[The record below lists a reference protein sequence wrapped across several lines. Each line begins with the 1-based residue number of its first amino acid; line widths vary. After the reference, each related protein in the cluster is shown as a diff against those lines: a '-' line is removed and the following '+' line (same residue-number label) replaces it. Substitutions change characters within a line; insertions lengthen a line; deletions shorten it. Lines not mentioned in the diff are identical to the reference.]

1 MRKISKIRLTVY
13 LILACFAVGCIVFAG
28 MGVKANAS
36 GTFEMKSGASVKVG
50 TDNGLRFT
58 AVLPASEY
66 ENGATYGMLIAPEDY
81 VRTND
86 LTVENVFGENAV
98 YDYAVRNEQG
108 EWVYF
113 GTKTRIINVTYDTL
127 PTDENGDYLIK
138 GSILSLKDNNI
149 ARNFVGRAYKRTGTE
164 GSYVYEMAN
173 YTGGNVGNNARSM
186 FAVAKAAIN
195 SDRESAATKAF
206 LESEYIDKSYTLA
219 TLTEGDDYVKFF
231 SKSSSE
237 NGSVIRD
244 LAETT
249 DVPEGYD
256 KAYGMYAQYGDAYT
270 LFAGVNLEE
279 YIRLKFM
286 IKGTYTVPGIGYFEN
301 TEWKEIKCKKN
312 SDGVWSLTYNGTEVA
327 LQQKMTLSGSI
338 YITDLYGV
346 KEDASAKYYRVTY
359 KNENNEILGYKSI
372 KSGNSAALTPDDK
385 DLGDGYTLTYD
396 NVKWLDSIGGSEVDL
411 SSVTEDKTVYLS
423 ATTITYKSYDE
434 NSKLGGNADNLINIA
449 YASANKYLS
458 VTNNKLEMVVRPGE
472 NDMLLALM
480 TLTDWESPLGMY
492 TVKGAWYRFVLEF
505 DGNGIGTS
513 GNIYDTSGNS
523 VKSITSAEAAK
534 YNTTT
539 GIWLTVS
546 MPVISWEPLTR
557 GTIAS
562 ADVGYISQTG
572 NVKNYT
578 VTYMDENGNVIGT
591 KKVNEGGGATFVPT
605 ATTTDDGYTI
615 EYKNVVWLDSVG
627 GDEVDLSSVTKNM
640 TVYLSS
646 DKYIVKS
653 YEYNR
658 QDNNGGGLIN
668 SPSDIH
674 KFIEV
679 NNGKIEFYVKPHESY
694 AKVGLMEIIGWSV
707 PFQVYLPNANEWY
720 KIVIAFDENGN
731 ALTASAYKEDG
742 SVLDGK
748 ESVAMTGCTV
758 SNLYLIVYTQIVD
771 WGTPTFADKG
781 SCEIAVLQTSKK
793 KLEITNVAVLN
804 KYAPSTASQNEDDRV
819 YKYAVE
825 ELIGL
830 YSELTGTTLEVNYV
844 NSASELDANKK
855 YFVLGSALAEENGL
869 SQDGLTTDTGYI
881 VKKKSGS
888 VYLYGKTGYGTLN
901 ALYGAFSQAFGLEFY
916 TDTVYTYDSGEF
928 GYDKIE
934 DTVFNPSID
943 YNWASG
949 EMEYIASGEASPNF
963 NYQHRLGYVNSWQ
976 IIGGGYHNFFEVL
989 PKETYKAA
997 HPDWYTTATN
1007 PGGESFD
1014 TLSLA
1019 YGLESADND
1028 VMATAV
1034 ADYVYDYITEQKNN
1048 HVEKSM
1054 FVFGQPDN
1062 WGWSNSSYSQAIKN
1076 KYGAY
1081 SAEYILFMNKVAKIL
1096 DEKYTFGRRL
1106 QLALLAYNATLETPT
1121 YSDDLKFYNGDEVY
1135 MGVIFAPIESNLY
1148 LRLDSPANG
1157 YSEHNESNDG
1167 YAEIYGK
1174 TNQYYYNQLLSWK
1187 RFLNGGEL
1195 SVFYYSAHYDNYF
1208 VPLDSVTN
1216 MGQKYKFFA
1225 DNGVKHIY
1233 NLGQAG
1239 DDVHTDWYAL
1249 KTYMGKKYAENAS
1262 RTDADGLILNFCK
1275 AYYGAAGEIMYELY
1289 KAEVAQYKVA
1299 SDYWINQ
1306 KGADPTGGHLIRGY
1320 LFNRN
1325 CWGGNSNL
1333 LLGWYGK
1340 IENALATV
1348 ESGSEYYN
1356 RIKIEGLNIR
1366 YLLAGVFGNT
1376 TKGSMSDISAD
1387 AKSLGID
1394 IFAEGS
1400 AYTSDGKYGQ
1410 SGKIED
1416 LK

>member
-1 MRKISKIRLTVY
+1 MRKISKIRLTVC
-13 LILACFAVGCIVFAG
+13 LILACFAVGCIAFAG

-86 LTVENVFGENAV
+86 LTVENVFGENSV

-149 ARNFVGRAYKRTGTE
+149 ARNFVGRAYKRTGTA

-173 YTGGNVGNNARSM
+173 YAGGNVGNNARSM

-195 SDRESAATKAF
+195 SDRESAATKAV

-244 LAETT
+244 LTETT

-312 SDGVWSLTYNGTEVA
+312 SDGVWSLTYNGTEVP

-338 YITDLYGV
+338 CITDLYGV
-346 KEDASAKYYRVTY
+346 KEDVSAKYYRVTY

-372 KSGNSAALTPDDK
+372 KSGNSAVLTPDDK
-385 DLGDGYTLTYD
+385 DLGDGYTLTYN

-423 ATTITYKSYDE
+423 ATMITYKSYDE
-434 NSKLGGNADNLINIA
+434 NSKLGGNADNLINNA
-449 YASANKYLS
+449 YASANKYLAI
-458 VTNNKLEMVVRPGE
+458 TDNKLEMVVRPGE

-513 GNIYDTSGNS
+513 GNIYDASGNS

-572 NVKNYT
+572 NVKKYT

-591 KKVNEGGGATFVPT
+591 KKVANGGNASFVP
-605 ATTTDDGYTI
+605 ATTTTEDGYTV
-615 EYKNVVWLDSVG
+615 EYSEVVWLDSVG
-627 GDEVDLSSVTKNM
+627 GDEVDLSSVTKDM
-640 TVYLSS
+640 TVYFGGEKITYVKVEKYS
-646 DKYIVKS
+646 DASGYKRIVDLNKYI
-653 YEYNR
+653 
-658 QDNNGGGLIN
+658 
-668 SPSDIH
+668 
-674 KFIEV
+674 
-679 NNGKIEFYVKPHESY
+679 
-694 AKVGLMEIIGWSV
+694 
-707 PFQVYLPNANEWY
+707 
-720 KIVIAFDENGN
+720 IADENGN
-731 ALTASAYKEDG
+731 IEFKIRLNGTNGSSFIIYEKTTWTDSEFGQWIDGNEWWTVKGNAVAKSVTTYKPNGEVAASKVFNDYNAETMSIFLNCD
-742 SVLDGK
+742 VDL
-748 ESVAMTGCTV
+748 AAV
-758 SNLYLIVYTQIVD
+758 S
-771 WGTPTFADKG
+771 G
-781 SCEIAVLQTSKK
+781 KK

-804 KYAPSTASQNEDDRV
+804 QYAPSTTSQNEDDRV

-869 SQDGLTTDTGYI
+869 SRDGLTTDTGYI
-881 VKKKSGS
+881 IKKKSGN

-916 TDTVYTYDSGEF
+916 TDTVYTYDSREF

-949 EMEYIASGEASPNF
+949 EMEYIPSGGVNPNF

-1019 YGLESADND
+1019 YGLEAADND

-1034 ADYVYDYITEQKNN
+1034 AEYVYDYITEQKNN
-1048 HVEKSM
+1048 RVEKSM

-1076 KYGAY
+1076 QYGAY

-1106 QLALLAYNATLETPT
+1106 QLTLLAYNATLETPT

-1356 RIKIEGLNIR
+1356 RIKIEGLNVR

>member
-1 MRKISKIRLTVY
+1 MRKISKIRLTVC
-13 LILACFAVGCIVFAG
+13 LVLACFAVGCIVFTG

-58 AVLPASEY
+58 AVLPVSEY
-66 ENGATYGMLIAPEDY
+66 ESGATYGMLIAPEDY

-108 EWVYF
+108 EFVYF

-149 ARNFVGRAYKRTGTE
+149 ARNFVGRAYKRTGTA

-173 YTGGNVGNNARSM
+173 YAGGNVGNNARSM

-231 SKSSSE
+231 SKISSD
-237 NGSVIRD
+237 NGSVISN
-244 LAETT
+244 LTETT

-256 KAYGMYAQYGDAYT
+256 KAYGMYAQYGDKYT

-286 IKGTYTVPGIGYFEN
+286 IKGTYTVFGIGYFEN

-312 SDGVWSLTYNGTEVA
+312 SGGGWSLSYNGTEVP

-338 YITDLYGV
+338 CITDLYGV

-480 TLTDWESPLGMY
+480 TLTEWESPLGMY

-513 GNIYDTSGNS
+513 GNIYDASGNS

-605 ATTTDDGYTI
+605 VTTTDDGYTI

-627 GDEVDLSSVTKNM
+627 GDEVDLSSVTKDM
-640 TVYLSS
+640 TVYFGGEKITYVKVEKYS
-646 DKYIVKS
+646 DASGYKRIVDLNKYI
-653 YEYNR
+653 
-658 QDNNGGGLIN
+658 
-668 SPSDIH
+668 
-674 KFIEV
+674 
-679 NNGKIEFYVKPHESY
+679 
-694 AKVGLMEIIGWSV
+694 
-707 PFQVYLPNANEWY
+707 
-720 KIVIAFDENGN
+720 IADENGN
-731 ALTASAYKEDG
+731 IEFKIRLNGTNGSSFIIYEKTTWTDSEFGQWIDGNEWWTVKGNAVAKSVTTYKPNGEVAASKVFNDYNAETMSIFLNCD
-742 SVLDGK
+742 VDL
-748 ESVAMTGCTV
+748 AAV
-758 SNLYLIVYTQIVD
+758 S
-771 WGTPTFADKG
+771 G
-781 SCEIAVLQTSKK
+781 KK

-804 KYAPSTASQNEDDRV
+804 KYAPSTTSQNEDDRV

-844 NSASELDANKK
+844 NSASELDASKK

-881 VKKKSGS
+881 VKKKSGN

-949 EMEYIASGEASPNF
+949 EMEYIASGEANPNF

-1019 YGLESADND
+1019 YGLEVADND

-1076 KYGAY
+1076 RYGAH

-1096 DEKYTFGRRL
+1096 DEKYTIGRRL
-1106 QLALLAYNATLETPT
+1106 QLTLLAYNATLETPT

-1135 MGVIFAPIESNLY
+1135 MSVIFAPIESNLY

-1195 SVFYYSAHYDNYF
+1195 SVLYYSAHYDNYF

-1275 AYYGAAGEIMYELY
+1275 AYYGAAGDIMYELY

-1348 ESGSEYYN
+1348 GSGSEYYN

-1376 TKGSMSDISAD
+1376 AKGSMSDISAD

>member
-1 MRKISKIRLTVY
+1 MRKISKIRLTVC
-13 LILACFAVGCIVFAG
+13 LILACFAVGCIAFAG

-108 EWVYF
+108 EFVYF

-149 ARNFVGRAYKRTGTE
+149 ARNFVGRAYKRTGTA

-173 YTGGNVGNNARSM
+173 YAGGNVGNNARSM

-195 SDRESAATKAF
+195 SDRETAATKAF

-244 LAETT
+244 LTETT

-286 IKGTYTVPGIGYFEN
+286 IKGTYTAPGIGYFDN
-301 TEWKEIKCKKN
+301 TGWKEIKCKKN
-312 SDGVWSLTYNGTEVA
+312 SDGGWLLTYDGTEVA

-338 YITDLYGV
+338 CITDLYGV
-346 KEDASAKYYRVTY
+346 KEDASAKYYRITY
-359 KNENNEILGYKSI
+359 KNENNEILCYKSI
-372 KSGNSAALTPDDK
+372 KSGNSAVLTPDDK

-423 ATTITYKSYDE
+423 ATMITYKSYDE
-434 NSKLGGNADNLINIA
+434 NSKLGGNANNLINNA
-449 YASANKYLS
+449 YASANKYLAI
-458 VTNNKLEMVVRPGE
+458 TDNKLEMVVRPGE

-480 TLTDWESPLGMY
+480 TLTDWTSPLAMY

-513 GNIYDTSGNS
+513 GNIYDASGNS

-572 NVKNYT
+572 NAKKYT

-591 KKVNEGGGATFVPT
+591 KKVANGGNASFVP
-605 ATTTDDGYTI
+605 ATTTTEDGYTV
-615 EYKNVVWLDSVG
+615 EYSEVVWLDSVG
-627 GDEVDLSSVTKNM
+627 GDEVDLSSVTKDM
-640 TVYLSS
+640 TVYFGGEKITYIKVGKYSVTSGYKRIVDLN
-646 DKYIVKS
+646 KYI
-653 YEYNR
+653 
-658 QDNNGGGLIN
+658 
-668 SPSDIH
+668 
-674 KFIEV
+674 
-679 NNGKIEFYVKPHESY
+679 
-694 AKVGLMEIIGWSV
+694 
-707 PFQVYLPNANEWY
+707 
-720 KIVIAFDENGN
+720 IADENGN
-731 ALTASAYKEDG
+731 IEFKIRLNGTNGSSFIIYEKTTWTDSEFGQWIDGNEWWTVKGNAVAKSVTTYKPNGEVAASKVFNDYNAETMSIFLNCD
-742 SVLDGK
+742 VDL
-748 ESVAMTGCTV
+748 AAV
-758 SNLYLIVYTQIVD
+758 S
-771 WGTPTFADKG
+771 G
-781 SCEIAVLQTSKK
+781 KK

-804 KYAPSTASQNEDDRV
+804 KYAPSTTSQNEDDRV

-869 SQDGLTTDTGYI
+869 SRDGLTTDTGYI
-881 VKKKSGS
+881 VKKKSGN

-949 EMEYIASGEASPNF
+949 EMEYIPSGEASPNF

-1019 YGLESADND
+1019 YGLEAADND

-1062 WGWSNSSYSQAIKN
+1062 WGWSNSSFSQAIKN
-1076 KYGAY
+1076 QYGAY

-1106 QLALLAYNATLETPT
+1106 QLTLLAYNATLETPT

-1157 YSEHNESNDG
+1157 YSEHNEYNDG

-1249 KTYMGKKYAENAS
+1249 KIYMGKKYAENAS
-1262 RTDADGLILNFCK
+1262 RTDTDGLILNFCK

-1299 SDYWINQ
+1299 SNYWVYQ

-1320 LFNRN
+1320 LFNEN

-1356 RIKIEGLNIR
+1356 RIKIEGLNVR

>member
-1 MRKISKIRLTVY
+1 MRKISKIRLTVC
-13 LILACFAVGCIVFAG
+13 LILACFAVGCIAFAG

-86 LTVENVFGENAV
+86 LTVENVFGENSV

-173 YTGGNVGNNARSM
+173 YAGGNVGNNARSM

-195 SDRESAATKAF
+195 SDRESAVTKAF

-237 NGSVIRD
+237 NVSVIRD
-244 LAETT
+244 LTETT

-256 KAYGMYAQYGDAYT
+256 KAYSMYAQYGDAYT

-312 SDGVWSLTYNGTEVA
+312 SDGGWLLSYDGTEVA

-346 KEDASAKYYRVTY
+346 KDDTSAKYYRVTY

-372 KSGNSAALTPDDK
+372 KSGNSAVLTPDDK

-480 TLTDWESPLGMY
+480 TLTDWTSPLAMY

-513 GNIYDTSGNS
+513 GNIYDASGNS

-591 KKVNEGGGATFVPT
+591 KKVANGGNASFVP
-605 ATTTDDGYTI
+605 ATTTTEDGYTV
-615 EYKNVVWLDSVG
+615 EYSEVVWLDSVG
-627 GDEVDLSSVTKNM
+627 GDEVDLSSVTKDM
-640 TVYLSS
+640 TVYFGGEKITYVKVEKYS
-646 DKYIVKS
+646 DASGYKRIVDLNKYI
-653 YEYNR
+653 
-658 QDNNGGGLIN
+658 
-668 SPSDIH
+668 
-674 KFIEV
+674 
-679 NNGKIEFYVKPHESY
+679 
-694 AKVGLMEIIGWSV
+694 
-707 PFQVYLPNANEWY
+707 
-720 KIVIAFDENGN
+720 IADENGN
-731 ALTASAYKEDG
+731 IEFKIRLNGTNGSSFIIYEKTTWTTGEFAQWVDGNEWWTVKGNAAAKSVTTYKPNGEVAASKVFNDYSTETM
-742 SVLDGK
+742 SIFL
-748 ESVAMTGCTV
+748 GCDVDLAAV
-758 SNLYLIVYTQIVD
+758 S
-771 WGTPTFADKG
+771 G
-781 SCEIAVLQTSKK
+781 KK

-804 KYAPSTASQNEDDRV
+804 KYSPSTTSQNEDDRV

-949 EMEYIASGEASPNF
+949 EMEYIPSGEGNPNF

-1019 YGLESADND
+1019 YGLEAADND

-1076 KYGAY
+1076 QYGAY

-1096 DEKYTFGRRL
+1096 DEKYTLGRRL
-1106 QLALLAYNATLETPT
+1106 QLTLLAYNATLETPT

-1262 RTDADGLILNFCK
+1262 RTDADGLILNFCN

-1348 ESGSEYYN
+1348 GSGSVYYN
-1356 RIKIEGLNIR
+1356 RVKVEGLNIR

-1376 TKGSMSDISAD
+1376 AKGSMSDISAD

>member
-1 MRKISKIRLTVY
+1 MRKISKIRLTVC

-108 EWVYF
+108 EFVYF

-195 SDRESAATKAF
+195 SDRESAATKAV
-206 LESEYIDKSYTLA
+206 LETEYIDKSYTLA

-244 LAETT
+244 LTETT

-256 KAYGMYAQYGDAYT
+256 KAYSMNAQYGDAYT

-286 IKGTYTVPGIGYFEN
+286 IKGTYTAPGIGYFDN
-301 TEWKEIKCKKN
+301 TGWKEIKCKKN
-312 SDGVWSLTYNGTEVA
+312 SDGVWSLSYNGTEVP

-338 YITDLYGV
+338 CITDLYGV

-359 KNENNEILGYKSI
+359 KNENNEILCYKSI

-411 SSVTEDKTVYLS
+411 SSVTKDMTVYFGGEK
-423 ATTITYKSYDE
+423 ITYIKVEKYSD
-434 NSKLGGNADNLINIA
+434 
-449 YASANKYLS
+449 ASGYKRIVDLNKY
-458 VTNNKLEMVVRPGE
+458 
-472 NDMLLALM
+472 
-480 TLTDWESPLGMY
+480 
-492 TVKGAWYRFVLEF
+492 
-505 DGNGIGTS
+505 I
-513 GNIYDTSGNS
+513 
-523 VKSITSAEAAK
+523 
-534 YNTTT
+534 
-539 GIWLTVS
+539 
-546 MPVISWEPLTR
+546 
-557 GTIAS
+557 IA
-562 ADVGYISQTG
+562 
-572 NVKNYT
+572 
-578 VTYMDENGNVIGT
+578 DENGNIEFKIRLNGT
-591 KKVNEGGGATFVPT
+591 NGSSFIIYEKTTWTDSEFGQWIDGNEWWTVKGNAVAKSVTTYKPNGEVAASKVFNDYNAETMSIFLNC
-605 ATTTDDGYTI
+605 D
-615 EYKNVVWLDSVG
+615 
-627 GDEVDLSSVTKNM
+627 VDL
-640 TVYLSS
+640 
-646 DKYIVKS
+646 
-653 YEYNR
+653 
-658 QDNNGGGLIN
+658 
-668 SPSDIH
+668 
-674 KFIEV
+674 
-679 NNGKIEFYVKPHESY
+679 
-694 AKVGLMEIIGWSV
+694 A
-707 PFQVYLPNANEWY
+707 A
-720 KIVIAFDENGN
+720 
-731 ALTASAYKEDG
+731 
-742 SVLDGK
+742 
-748 ESVAMTGCTV
+748 V
-758 SNLYLIVYTQIVD
+758 S
-771 WGTPTFADKG
+771 G
-781 SCEIAVLQTSKK
+781 KK

-804 KYAPSTASQNEDDRV
+804 KYAPSTTSQNEDDRV

-869 SQDGLTTDTGYI
+869 SQDRLTTDTGYI

-949 EMEYIASGEASPNF
+949 EMEYIPSGEGNPNF

-1019 YGLESADND
+1019 YGLEAADND

-1096 DEKYTFGRRL
+1096 DEKYTLGRRL
-1106 QLALLAYNATLETPT
+1106 QLTLLAYNATLETPT

-1306 KGADPTGGHLIRGY
+1306 TGADPTGGHLIRGY

-1348 ESGSEYYN
+1348 ESGSVYYN
-1356 RIKIEGLNIR
+1356 RVKIEGLNIR

-1376 TKGSMSDISAD
+1376 AKGSMSDISAD

>member
-1 MRKISKIRLTVY
+1 MRTKFKLFKTIICSV
-13 LILACFAVGCIVFAG
+13 LACVALSCFATVIGI
-28 MGVKANAS
+28 NAYAAE
-36 GTFEMKSGASVKVG
+36 GFVMKNGASVKTG
-50 TDNGLRFT
+50 NGNGLRFT
-58 AVLPASEY
+58 SILPAEEY
-66 ENGATYGMLIAPEDY
+66 EDGATYGMLIAPEDY
-81 VRTND
+81 VRNAD
-86 LTVENVFGENAV
+86 LTAENVFGENAV
-98 YDYAVRNEQG
+98 YDWAVKDTDGNYG
-108 EWVYF
+108 YT
-113 GTKTRIINVTYDTL
+113 GTKTRIINIVYDSL
-127 PTDENGDYLIK
+127 AQNEDGDYVIN
-138 GSILSLKDNNI
+138 GSILSLKSGNI
-149 ARNFVGRAYKRTGTE
+149 ARNFIGRAYKRTGTE

-173 YTGGNVGNNARSM
+173 YTSGEVGNNTRSM
-186 FAVAKAAIN
+186 FTVAKAAIN
-195 SDRESAATKAF
+195 SDKENETTKAI

-219 TLTEGDDYVKFF
+219 ILTEGNDYVKFF
-231 SKSSSE
+231 SKKSFD
-237 NGSVIRD
+237 NGSVISN
-244 LAETT
+244 LTETT
-249 DVPEGYD
+249 DVPEWYD
-256 KAYGMYAQYGDAYT
+256 KAYSMSAQYGDEYT
-270 LFAGVNLEE
+270 LFGGVNLDD

-286 IKGTYTVPGIGYFEN
+286 IKGTYTAPGIGYYEN
-301 TEWKEIKCKKN
+301 TEWKEIKCRKN
-312 SDGVWSLTYNGTEVA
+312 SNGVWLLSYNGTEVA
-327 LQQKMTLSGSI
+327 LQQKMTLSGNI
-338 YITDLYGV
+338 CITDLYGV
-346 KEDASAKYYRVTY
+346 KEETSTKYYRVTY
-359 KNENNEILGYKSI
+359 KDKSGEILGSEVV
-372 KSGNSAALTPDDK
+372 KSGETAKFTLSDK
-385 DLGDGYTLTYD
+385 EIEDGYKITY
-396 NVKWLDSIGGSEVDL
+396 NNIRWLDSIGGNEVDL
-411 SSVTEDKTVYLS
+411 SSINADKTVYLS
-423 ATTITYKSYDE
+423 ATMITYKSYDE
-434 NSKLGGNADNLINIA
+434 NDNLGGDANNLINNA
-449 YASANKYLS
+449 YVNANKYL
-458 VTNNKLEMVVRPGE
+458 TITDNKLEIVVRLGE
-472 NDMLLALM
+472 DDMLIALM
-480 TLTDWESPLGMY
+480 TLTDWNSPLAMY
-492 TVKGAWYRFVLEF
+492 TTKGMWYRFVLEF
-505 DGNGIGTS
+505 NENGIGTRGS
-513 GNIYDTSGNS
+513 IYDENGNS
-523 VKSITSAEAAK
+523 VKSITSEDAAK

-546 MPVISWEPLTR
+546 MPVISWDPFTR
-557 GTIAS
+557 GTTAS
-562 ADVGYISQTG
+562 ADVGYVSQIG
-572 NVKNYT
+572 NVKEYT
-578 VTYMDENGNVIGT
+578 VTYMDEDGNVIET
-591 KKVNEGGGATFVPT
+591 EKVKEGSDATFVPT
-605 ATTTDDGYTI
+605 ATITDDGYTT

-627 GDEVDLSSVTKNM
+627 GDEVDLSSVTEDM
-640 TVYLSS
+640 TVYLSC
-646 DKYIVKS
+646 DEYIVKS
-653 YEYNR
+653 YEYAR
-658 QDNNGGGLIN
+658 QDNNGAGLIN
-668 SPSDIH
+668 SPTNIH
-674 KFIEV
+674 KYIKVRE
-679 NNGKIEFYVKPHESY
+679 GKLEFYVKPHESY
-694 AKVGLMEIIGWSV
+694 AKVGLMGTANWTV
-707 PFQVYLPNANEWY
+707 PLQVYLPNADEWY
-720 KIVIAFDENGN
+720 KFVVTFGENDN
-731 ALTASAYKEDG
+731 ALTASVYKEDG

-748 ESVAMTGCTV
+748 ESISMAGCTV

-771 WGTPTFADKG
+771 WGTPTFADNG

-793 KLEITNVAVLN
+793 KLEITNIAVLN
-804 KYAPSTASQNEDDRV
+804 KYAPSAISQNEDDRV
-819 YKYAVE
+819 YKYTVE
-825 ELIGL
+825 ELVGL
-830 YSELTGTTLEVNYV
+830 YSELTGMTLEVDYV
-844 NSASELDANKK
+844 DSVSELDTDKK
-855 YFVLGSALAEENGL
+855 YFVLGSALAEEKGFSL
-869 SQDGLTTDTGYI
+869 DGLTTDTGYI
-881 VKKKSGS
+881 IKKKSGS

-916 TDTVYTYDSGEF
+916 TDTVYTYDGGEF

-949 EMEYIASGEASPNF
+949 EMEYISSGEANPNF

-1007 PGGESFD
+1007 PDGESFD

-1019 YGLESADND
+1019 YGLEATDND

-1048 HVEKSM
+1048 HVEKLM

-1076 KYGAY
+1076 RYGAY

-1106 QLALLAYNATLETPT
+1106 QLTLLAYNATLETPT

-1299 SDYWINQ
+1299 SNYWVYQ

-1320 LFNRN
+1320 LFNEN
-1325 CWGGNSNL
+1325 CWGGNADL
-1333 LLGWYGK
+1333 LLDWYKK
-1340 IENALATV
+1340 IENALALV
-1348 ESGSEYYN
+1348 ESNSVYYN

-1366 YLLAGVFGNT
+1366 YLLVGIFKDT
-1376 TKGSMSDISAD
+1376 SKGTMAEIAAD
-1387 AKSLGID
+1387 AKTLGID

-1410 SGKIED
+1410 SGKIEN
-1416 LK
+1416 LQ

>member
-1 MRKISKIRLTVY
+1 MRKISTIRLTICLV
-13 LILACFAVGCIVFAG
+13 LACFAVGCIAFAG

-108 EWVYF
+108 EFVYF

-149 ARNFVGRAYKRTGTE
+149 ARNFVGRAYKRTGTA

-173 YTGGNVGNNARSM
+173 YAGGNVDNNARSM

-195 SDRESAATKAF
+195 SDRESAATKAL

-231 SKSSSE
+231 SKSSPDK
-237 NGSVIRD
+237 GSVISN
-244 LAETT
+244 LTETT

-256 KAYGMYAQYGDAYT
+256 KAYSMYAQYGDAYT

-286 IKGTYTVPGIGYFEN
+286 IKGTYTVFGIGYFEN

-312 SDGVWSLTYNGTEVA
+312 SDGGWSLSYNGTEVP

-338 YITDLYGV
+338 CITDLYGV

-423 ATTITYKSYDE
+423 ATMITYKSYDE
-434 NSKLGGNADNLINIA
+434 NSKLGGNADNLINNT
-449 YASANKYLS
+449 YASANKYLAI
-458 VTNNKLEMVVRPGE
+458 TDNKLEMVVRPGE

-480 TLTDWESPLGMY
+480 TLTDWTSPLAMY

-513 GNIYDTSGNS
+513 GNIYDASGNS

-591 KKVNEGGGATFVPT
+591 KKVANGGNALFVP
-605 ATTTDDGYTI
+605 ATTTTEDGYTV
-615 EYKNVVWLDSVG
+615 EYSEVVWLDSVG
-627 GDEVDLSSVTKNM
+627 GDEVDLSSVTKDM
-640 TVYLSS
+640 TVYFGGEKITYIKVGKYS
-646 DKYIVKS
+646 DANGYKRIIDLNKYI
-653 YEYNR
+653 
-658 QDNNGGGLIN
+658 
-668 SPSDIH
+668 
-674 KFIEV
+674 
-679 NNGKIEFYVKPHESY
+679 
-694 AKVGLMEIIGWSV
+694 
-707 PFQVYLPNANEWY
+707 
-720 KIVIAFDENGN
+720 IADENGN
-731 ALTASAYKEDG
+731 IEFKIRLNGTNGSSFIIYEKTTWTAGEFAQWVDGNEWWTVKGNAVAKSVTTYKPNGE
-742 SVLDGK
+742 
-748 ESVAMTGCTV
+748 VAASMVFNDYSTETMSIFLGCDVDLAAV
-758 SNLYLIVYTQIVD
+758 S
-771 WGTPTFADKG
+771 G
-781 SCEIAVLQTSKK
+781 KK

-804 KYAPSTASQNEDDRV
+804 KYAPSTTSQNEDDRV

-949 EMEYIASGEASPNF
+949 EMEYIPSGEGNPNF

-989 PKETYKAA
+989 PKETYEAT
-997 HPDWYTTATN
+997 HPEWYTTATN

-1019 YGLESADND
+1019 YGLEVADND

-1096 DEKYTFGRRL
+1096 DEKYTLGRRL
-1106 QLALLAYNATLETPT
+1106 QLTLLAYNATLETPT

-1157 YSEHNESNDG
+1157 YSEHNEYNDG

-1376 TKGSMSDISAD
+1376 AKGSMSDISTD

>member
-1 MRKISKIRLTVY
+1 MRKISKIRLTVC

-86 LTVENVFGENAV
+86 LTIENVFGENAV

-108 EWVYF
+108 EFVYF

-195 SDRESAATKAF
+195 SDRESAATKAV
-206 LESEYIDKSYTLA
+206 LETEYIDKSYTLA

-231 SKSSSE
+231 SKISSD
-237 NGSVIRD
+237 NGSVISN
-244 LAETT
+244 LTETT
-249 DVPEGYD
+249 DIPEGYD
-256 KAYGMYAQYGDAYT
+256 KAYAMYAQYGDAYT

-286 IKGTYTVPGIGYFEN
+286 IKGTYTVPGIGYFES

-312 SDGVWSLTYNGTEVA
+312 SDGVWSLLYNGTEVP
-327 LQQKMTLSGSI
+327 LQQKMTLSGNI
-338 YITDLYGV
+338 LITDLYGV

-423 ATTITYKSYDE
+423 ATMITYKSYDE
-434 NSKLGGNADNLINIA
+434 NSKLGGNADNLINNA
-449 YASANKYLS
+449 YASANKYLAI
-458 VTNNKLEMVVRPGE
+458 TDNKLEMVVRPGE

-480 TLTDWESPLGMY
+480 TLTDWTSPLAMY

-513 GNIYDTSGNS
+513 GNIYDASGNS

-572 NVKNYT
+572 NVKKYT

-591 KKVNEGGGATFVPT
+591 KKVNEDGGATFVPT

-627 GDEVDLSSVTKNM
+627 GDEVDLSSVTKDM
-640 TVYLSS
+640 TVYFGGEKITYIKVGKYS
-646 DKYIVKS
+646 DASGYKRIVDLNKYI
-653 YEYNR
+653 
-658 QDNNGGGLIN
+658 
-668 SPSDIH
+668 
-674 KFIEV
+674 
-679 NNGKIEFYVKPHESY
+679 
-694 AKVGLMEIIGWSV
+694 
-707 PFQVYLPNANEWY
+707 
-720 KIVIAFDENGN
+720 IADENGN
-731 ALTASAYKEDG
+731 IEFKIRLNGTNGSSFIIYEKTAWTDSEFGQWIDGNEWWTVKGNAVAKSVTTYKPNGE
-742 SVLDGK
+742 
-748 ESVAMTGCTV
+748 VAASKVFNDYNAETMSIFLNCDVDLAAV
-758 SNLYLIVYTQIVD
+758 S
-771 WGTPTFADKG
+771 G
-781 SCEIAVLQTSKK
+781 KK

-804 KYAPSTASQNEDDRV
+804 KYAPSTTSQNEDDRV
-819 YKYAVE
+819 CKYAVE

-949 EMEYIASGEASPNF
+949 EMEYIPSGEGNPNF

-1019 YGLESADND
+1019 YGLEAADND

-1076 KYGAY
+1076 RYGAH

-1096 DEKYTFGRRL
+1096 DEKYTIGRRL

-1195 SVFYYSAHYDNYF
+1195 SVLYYSAHYDNYF

-1366 YLLAGVFGNT
+1366 YLLAGVFGNI

-1387 AKSLGID
+1387 AKTLGID

>member
-1 MRKISKIRLTVY
+1 MRKISKIRLTVC

-98 YDYAVRNEQG
+98 YDYAVKNERG
-108 EWVYF
+108 ELVYF

-173 YTGGNVGNNARSM
+173 YAGGNVGNNARSM

-219 TLTEGDDYVKFF
+219 TLTEGNDYVKFF

-237 NGSVIRD
+237 NGSVISN
-244 LAETT
+244 LTETT

-256 KAYGMYAQYGDAYT
+256 KAYSMNAQYGDAYT

-286 IKGTYTVPGIGYFEN
+286 IKGTYTAPGIGYFDN
-301 TEWKEIKCKKN
+301 TGWKEIKCKKN
-312 SDGVWSLTYNGTEVA
+312 SDGVWSLTYNGTEVP

-338 YITDLYGV
+338 CITDLYGV

-359 KNENNEILGYKSI
+359 KNENNEILCYKSI
-372 KSGNSAALTPDDK
+372 KSGNSAVLTPDDK
-385 DLGDGYTLTYD
+385 NLGDGYTLTYD

-480 TLTDWESPLGMY
+480 TLTDWTSPLAMY

-513 GNIYDTSGNS
+513 GNIYDASGNS

-627 GDEVDLSSVTKNM
+627 GDEVDLSSVTKDM
-640 TVYLSS
+640 TVYFGGEKITYVKVEKYS
-646 DKYIVKS
+646 DASGYKRIVDLNKYI
-653 YEYNR
+653 
-658 QDNNGGGLIN
+658 
-668 SPSDIH
+668 
-674 KFIEV
+674 
-679 NNGKIEFYVKPHESY
+679 
-694 AKVGLMEIIGWSV
+694 
-707 PFQVYLPNANEWY
+707 
-720 KIVIAFDENGN
+720 IADENGN
-731 ALTASAYKEDG
+731 IEFKIRLNGTNGSSFIIYEKTTWTAGEFAQWVDGNEWWTVKGNAAAKSVTTYKPNGE
-742 SVLDGK
+742 
-748 ESVAMTGCTV
+748 VAASMVFNDYSTETMSIFLGCDVDLAAV
-758 SNLYLIVYTQIVD
+758 S
-771 WGTPTFADKG
+771 G
-781 SCEIAVLQTSKK
+781 KK

-804 KYAPSTASQNEDDRV
+804 QYAPSTTSQNEDDRV

-855 YFVLGSALAEENGL
+855 YFVLGSALVEENGL
-869 SQDGLTTDTGYI
+869 SRDGLTTDTGYI
-881 VKKKSGS
+881 IKKKSGN

-916 TDTVYTYDSGEF
+916 TDTVYTYDSEEF

-949 EMEYIASGEASPNF
+949 EMEYIPSGEGNPNF
-963 NYQHRLGYVNSWQ
+963 NYQHRLGYANSWQ

-1019 YGLESADND
+1019 YGLEAADND

-1076 KYGAY
+1076 RYGAH

-1096 DEKYTFGRRL
+1096 DKKYTLGRRL
-1106 QLALLAYNATLETPT
+1106 QLTLLAYNATLETPT

-1348 ESGSEYYN
+1348 ESGSVYYN
-1356 RIKIEGLNIR
+1356 RVKIEGLNIR

-1376 TKGSMSDISAD
+1376 AKGSMSDISAD

>member
-1 MRKISKIRLTVY
+1 MRKISKIRLTVC
-13 LILACFAVGCIVFAG
+13 LILACFAVGCIAFAG

-108 EWVYF
+108 EFVYF

-149 ARNFVGRAYKRTGTE
+149 ARNFVGRAYKRTGTD

-173 YTGGNVGNNARSM
+173 YAGGNVGNNARSM

-244 LAETT
+244 LTETT

-286 IKGTYTVPGIGYFEN
+286 IKGTYMAPGIGYFEN
-301 TEWKEIKCKKN
+301 TGWKEIKCKKN
-312 SDGVWSLTYNGTEVA
+312 SDGGWLLTYDGTEVA

-338 YITDLYGV
+338 CITDLYGV

-359 KNENNEILGYKSI
+359 KNENNEILCYKSI
-372 KSGNSAALTPDDK
+372 KSGNSAVLTPDDK

-423 ATTITYKSYDE
+423 ATIITYKSYDE
-434 NSKLGGNADNLINIA
+434 NSKLGGNADNLINNA
-449 YASANKYLS
+449 YASANKYLAI
-458 VTNNKLEMVVRPGE
+458 TDNKLEMVVRPGE

-480 TLTDWESPLGMY
+480 ALTDWTSPLAMY

-513 GNIYDTSGNS
+513 GNIYDASGNS

-572 NVKNYT
+572 NAKKYT

-591 KKVNEGGGATFVPT
+591 KKVANGGNASFVP
-605 ATTTDDGYTI
+605 ATTTTEDGYTV
-615 EYKNVVWLDSVG
+615 EYSEVVWLDSVG
-627 GDEVDLSSVTKNM
+627 GDEVDLSSVTKDM
-640 TVYLSS
+640 TVYFGGEKITYVKVEKYS
-646 DKYIVKS
+646 DASGYKRIVDLNKYI
-653 YEYNR
+653 
-658 QDNNGGGLIN
+658 
-668 SPSDIH
+668 
-674 KFIEV
+674 
-679 NNGKIEFYVKPHESY
+679 
-694 AKVGLMEIIGWSV
+694 
-707 PFQVYLPNANEWY
+707 
-720 KIVIAFDENGN
+720 IADENGN
-731 ALTASAYKEDG
+731 IEFKIRLNGTNGSSFIIYEKTTWTDSEFGQWIDGNEWWTVKGNAVAKSVTTYKPNGEVAASKVFNDYNAETMSIFLNCD
-742 SVLDGK
+742 VDL
-748 ESVAMTGCTV
+748 AAV
-758 SNLYLIVYTQIVD
+758 S
-771 WGTPTFADKG
+771 G
-781 SCEIAVLQTSKK
+781 KK

-804 KYAPSTASQNEDDRV
+804 KYAPSTTSQNEDDRV

-881 VKKKSGS
+881 VKKKSGN

-949 EMEYIASGEASPNF
+949 EMEYIPSGEVNPNF

-1019 YGLESADND
+1019 YGLEAADND

-1076 KYGAY
+1076 RYGAY

-1096 DEKYTFGRRL
+1096 DEKYTIGRRL

-1121 YSDDLKFYNGDEVY
+1121 YSEDLKFYNGDEVY

-1208 VPLDSVTN
+1208 VPLDSVTH

-1299 SDYWINQ
+1299 SNYWVYQ

-1320 LFNRN
+1320 LFNEN
-1325 CWGGNSNL
+1325 CWGGNADL
-1333 LLGWYGK
+1333 LLDWYKK
-1340 IENALATV
+1340 IENALALV
-1348 ESGSEYYN
+1348 ESNSVYYN

-1366 YLLAGVFGNT
+1366 YLLVGIFKDT
-1376 TKGSMSDISAD
+1376 SKGTMAEIAAD
-1387 AKSLGID
+1387 AKTLGID

-1410 SGKIED
+1410 SGKIEN
-1416 LK
+1416 LQ

>member
-1 MRKISKIRLTVY
+1 MRKISKIRLTVC
-13 LILACFAVGCIVFAG
+13 LILACFAVGCIAFAG

-98 YDYAVRNEQG
+98 YDYAVKNEQG
-108 EWVYF
+108 EWAYS

-138 GSILSLKDNNI
+138 GSVLSLKDNNI
-149 ARNFVGRAYKRTGTE
+149 ARNFVGRAYKRTGTA

-173 YTGGNVGNNARSM
+173 YAGGNVGNNARSM
-186 FAVAKAAIN
+186 FEVAKAAIN
-195 SDRESAATKAF
+195 SDRESAATKAV
-206 LESEYIDKSYTLA
+206 LETEYIDKSYTLA

-231 SKSSSE
+231 SKISSDK
-237 NGSVIRD
+237 GSVISN
-244 LAETT
+244 LTETT

-270 LFAGVNLEE
+270 LFAGVNLDE

-286 IKGTYTVPGIGYFEN
+286 IKGTYTAPGIGYFDN
-301 TEWKEIKCKKN
+301 TGWKEIKCKKN
-312 SDGVWSLTYNGTEVA
+312 SDGVWSLTYNGTEVP

-338 YITDLYGV
+338 CITDLYGV

-372 KSGNSAALTPDDK
+372 KSGNSAVLTPDDK

-449 YASANKYLS
+449 YASANKYIS

-513 GNIYDTSGNS
+513 GNIYDASGNS

-627 GDEVDLSSVTKNM
+627 GSEVDLSSVTKDM
-640 TVYLSS
+640 TVYFGGESITYKNVSTSGDTAITELN
-646 DKYIVKS
+646 KYIR
-653 YEYNR
+653 E
-658 QDNNGGGLIN
+658 
-668 SPSDIH
+668 
-674 KFIEV
+674 
-679 NNGKIEFYVKPHESY
+679 
-694 AKVGLMEIIGWSV
+694 
-707 PFQVYLPNANEWY
+707 
-720 KIVIAFDENGN
+720 DENGVIKFKARVYAGWTGFN
-731 ALTASAYKEDG
+731 VMIKDNNYIGISGGVVADDGWFTVTINTASGEIVVYDKNGNSKNIDTG
-742 SVLDGK
+742 NYTP
-748 ESVAMTGCTV
+748 VATTLANIKLKV
-758 SNLYLIVYTQIVD
+758 SS
-771 WGTPTFADKG
+771 GTFDLA
-781 SCEIAVLQTSKK
+781 AVSGKK

-804 KYAPSTASQNEDDRV
+804 QYAPSTTSQNEDDRV

-844 NSASELDANKK
+844 NSASELDASKK
-855 YFVLGSALAEENGL
+855 YFVLGSVLAEENGL

-881 VKKKSGS
+881 VKKKSGN

-949 EMEYIASGEASPNF
+949 EMEYIASGAANPNF

-1019 YGLESADND
+1019 YGLEAADND

-1096 DEKYTFGRRL
+1096 DEKYTLGRRL
-1106 QLALLAYNATLETPT
+1106 QLTLLAYNATLETPT

-1275 AYYGAAGEIMYELY
+1275 AYYGAAGDIMYELY

-1325 CWGGNSNL
+1325 CWGGNSDV

-1376 TKGSMSDISAD
+1376 AKGSMSDISAD

>member
-1 MRKISKIRLTVY
+1 MRKISKIRLTVC
-13 LILACFAVGCIVFAG
+13 LILACFAVGCIAFAG

-98 YDYAVRNEQG
+98 YDYAVKNEQG
-108 EWVYF
+108 EWAYF

-173 YTGGNVGNNARSM
+173 YAGGNVGNNARSM

-195 SDRESAATKAF
+195 SDRESAASKAF

-231 SKSSSE
+231 SKSSFE
-237 NGSVIRD
+237 NGSVISN
-244 LAETT
+244 LTETT

-256 KAYGMYAQYGDAYT
+256 KAYSMNAQYGDAYT

-286 IKGTYTVPGIGYFEN
+286 IKGTYTVPGIGYFGN

-312 SDGVWSLTYNGTEVA
+312 SDGGWSLSYNGTEVT

-372 KSGNSAALTPDDK
+372 KSGNSAALNPDDK

-480 TLTDWESPLGMY
+480 TLTDWTSPLGMY

-513 GNIYDTSGNS
+513 GNIYDASGNS
-523 VKSITSAEAAK
+523 VKSITSAEAAT

-572 NVKNYT
+572 NVKKHT

-591 KKVNEGGGATFVPT
+591 KKVNDGGGATFVPT

-640 TVYLSS
+640 TVYFGGEKITYIKVGKYS
-646 DKYIVKS
+646 DANGYKRIIDLNKYIIP
-653 YEYNR
+653 
-658 QDNNGGGLIN
+658 DANGN
-668 SPSDIH
+668 
-674 KFIEV
+674 
-679 NNGKIEFYVKPHESY
+679 IEFKIRLNGTNGSSF
-694 AKVGLMEIIGWSV
+694 IIYEKTTWTDSEFGQWIDG
-707 PFQVYLPNANEWY
+707 NEWWTV
-720 KIVIAFDENGN
+720 KGN
-731 ALTASAYKEDG
+731 AVAKSVTTYKPNGEVAASKVFNDYDAETM
-742 SVLDGK
+742 SIFL
-748 ESVAMTGCTV
+748 GCDVDLAAV
-758 SNLYLIVYTQIVD
+758 S
-771 WGTPTFADKG
+771 G
-781 SCEIAVLQTSKK
+781 KK
-793 KLEITNVAVLN
+793 KLEITNVAALN
-804 KYAPSTASQNEDDRV
+804 KYAPSTTSQNEDDRV

-825 ELIGL
+825 ELTKL

-869 SQDGLTTDTGYI
+869 SRDGLTTDTGYI

-949 EMEYIASGEASPNF
+949 EMEYIPSGEGNPNF

-1019 YGLESADND
+1019 YGLEAADND

-1048 HVEKSM
+1048 RVEKSM

-1076 KYGAY
+1076 RYGAY

-1096 DEKYTFGRRL
+1096 DEKYTLGRRL
-1106 QLALLAYNATLETPT
+1106 QLTLLAYNATLETPT

-1135 MGVIFAPIESNLY
+1135 MGVVFAPIESNLY

-1157 YSEHNESNDG
+1157 YSEHNEYNDG

-1325 CWGGNSNL
+1325 CWGGNSDV

-1376 TKGSMSDISAD
+1376 AKGSMSDISTD

>member
-1 MRKISKIRLTVY
+1 MRKISKIRLTVC
-13 LILACFAVGCIVFAG
+13 LILACFAVGCIAFAG

-108 EWVYF
+108 EFVYF

-149 ARNFVGRAYKRTGTE
+149 ARNFVGRAYKRTGTD

-173 YTGGNVGNNARSM
+173 YAGGNVGNNARSM

-195 SDRESAATKAF
+195 SDRENAATKAF

-231 SKSSSE
+231 SKISSE

-244 LAETT
+244 LTETT

-270 LFAGVNLEE
+270 LFAGVNLDE

-286 IKGTYTVPGIGYFEN
+286 IKGTYTAPGIGYFDN
-301 TEWKEIKCKKN
+301 TGWKEIKCKKN
-312 SDGVWSLTYNGTEVA
+312 SDGVWSLTYNGTEVP
-327 LQQKMTLSGSI
+327 LQQKMTLNGSI
-338 YITDLYGV
+338 CITDLYGV

-359 KNENNEILGYKSI
+359 KNENNEILCYKSI
-372 KSGNSAALTPDDK
+372 KSGNSAVLTPDDK

-480 TLTDWESPLGMY
+480 TLKDWKSPLGMY

-513 GNIYDTSGNS
+513 GNIYDASGNS

-572 NVKNYT
+572 NVKNHT

-591 KKVNEGGGATFVPT
+591 KKVNEGSGATFVPT

-627 GDEVDLSSVTKNM
+627 GDEVDLSSVTKDM
-640 TVYLSS
+640 TVYFGGEKITYIKVGKYS
-646 DKYIVKS
+646 DASGYKRIVDLNKYI
-653 YEYNR
+653 
-658 QDNNGGGLIN
+658 
-668 SPSDIH
+668 
-674 KFIEV
+674 
-679 NNGKIEFYVKPHESY
+679 
-694 AKVGLMEIIGWSV
+694 
-707 PFQVYLPNANEWY
+707 
-720 KIVIAFDENGN
+720 IADENGN
-731 ALTASAYKEDG
+731 IEFKIRLNGTNGSSFIIYEKTTWTDSEFGQWIDGNEWWTVKGNAVAKSVTTYKPNGEVAASKVFNDYNAETMSIFLNCD
-742 SVLDGK
+742 VDL
-748 ESVAMTGCTV
+748 AAV
-758 SNLYLIVYTQIVD
+758 S
-771 WGTPTFADKG
+771 G
-781 SCEIAVLQTSKK
+781 KK

-804 KYAPSTASQNEDDRV
+804 KYAPSTTSQNEDDRV

-869 SQDGLTTDTGYI
+869 SRDGLTTDTGYI
-881 VKKKSGS
+881 IKKKSGN

-949 EMEYIASGEASPNF
+949 EMEYIPSGEVNPNV

-1019 YGLESADND
+1019 YGLEAADND

-1076 KYGAY
+1076 RYGAY

-1096 DEKYTFGRRL
+1096 DEKYTIGRRL

-1121 YSDDLKFYNGDEVY
+1121 YSEDLKFYNGDEVY

-1325 CWGGNSNL
+1325 CWGGNADL
-1333 LLGWYGK
+1333 LLDWYKK

>member
-1 MRKISKIRLTVY
+1 MRKISKIRLTVC
-13 LILACFAVGCIVFAG
+13 LILACFAVGCIAFAG

-149 ARNFVGRAYKRTGTE
+149 ARNFVGRAYKRTGTA

-173 YTGGNVGNNARSM
+173 YAGGNVGNNARSM

-231 SKSSSE
+231 SKSSPDK
-237 NGSVIRD
+237 GSVISN
-244 LAETT
+244 LTETT

-256 KAYGMYAQYGDAYT
+256 KAYSMYAQYGDAYT

-286 IKGTYTVPGIGYFEN
+286 IKGTYTVFGIGYFEN

-312 SDGVWSLTYNGTEVA
+312 SDGGWSLSYNGTEVP

-338 YITDLYGV
+338 CITDLYGV

-359 KNENNEILGYKSI
+359 KNENNEILCYKSI

-513 GNIYDTSGNS
+513 GNIYDASGNS

-591 KKVNEGGGATFVPT
+591 KKVANGGNASFVPAT
-605 ATTTDDGYTI
+605 ATTEDGYTV
-615 EYKNVVWLDSVG
+615 EYSEVVWLDSVG
-627 GDEVDLSSVTKNM
+627 GDEVDLSSVTKDM
-640 TVYLSS
+640 TVYFGGEKITYVKVEKYS
-646 DKYIVKS
+646 DASGYKRIVDLNKYI
-653 YEYNR
+653 
-658 QDNNGGGLIN
+658 
-668 SPSDIH
+668 
-674 KFIEV
+674 
-679 NNGKIEFYVKPHESY
+679 
-694 AKVGLMEIIGWSV
+694 
-707 PFQVYLPNANEWY
+707 
-720 KIVIAFDENGN
+720 IADENGN
-731 ALTASAYKEDG
+731 IEFKIRLNGTNGSSFIIYEKTTWTAGEFAQWVDGNEWWTVKGNAAAKSVTTYKPNGE
-742 SVLDGK
+742 
-748 ESVAMTGCTV
+748 VAASMVFNDYSTETMSIFLGCDVDLAAV
-758 SNLYLIVYTQIVD
+758 S
-771 WGTPTFADKG
+771 G
-781 SCEIAVLQTSKK
+781 KK

-804 KYAPSTASQNEDDRV
+804 KYTPSTTSQNEDDRV

-881 VKKKSGS
+881 IKKKSGS

-949 EMEYIASGEASPNF
+949 EMEYIASGEANPNF

-989 PKETYKAA
+989 PKETYKEA

-1019 YGLESADND
+1019 YGLEAVDND

-1062 WGWSNSSYSQAIKN
+1062 WGWSNSSFSQAIKN
-1076 KYGAY
+1076 QYGAY

-1096 DEKYTFGRRL
+1096 DEKYTLGRRS
-1106 QLALLAYNATLETPT
+1106 QLTLLAYNATLETPT

-1376 TKGSMSDISAD
+1376 AKGSMSDISAD

>member
-1 MRKISKIRLTVY
+1 MRKISKIRLTVC
-13 LILACFAVGCIVFAG
+13 LILACFAVGCIAFAG

-36 GTFEMKSGASVKVG
+36 GAFEMKSGASVKVG

-66 ENGATYGMLIAPEDY
+66 ESGATYGMLIAPEDY

-127 PTDENGDYLIK
+127 PTDKNGDYLIK

-149 ARNFVGRAYKRTGTE
+149 ARNFVGRAYKRTGTA

-173 YTGGNVGNNARSM
+173 YAGGNVGNNARSM

-244 LAETT
+244 LTETT

-256 KAYGMYAQYGDAYT
+256 KAYGMNAQYGDAYT

-312 SDGVWSLTYNGTEVA
+312 SDGGWLLSYDGTEVA

-372 KSGNSAALTPDDK
+372 KSGNSAALTPDNK

-449 YASANKYLS
+449 YASANKYIS

-513 GNIYDTSGNS
+513 GNIYDASGNS

-627 GDEVDLSSVTKNM
+627 GSEVDLSSVTKDM
-640 TVYLSS
+640 TVYFGGESITYKNVSTSGDTAITELN
-646 DKYIVKS
+646 KYIR
-653 YEYNR
+653 E
-658 QDNNGGGLIN
+658 
-668 SPSDIH
+668 
-674 KFIEV
+674 
-679 NNGKIEFYVKPHESY
+679 
-694 AKVGLMEIIGWSV
+694 
-707 PFQVYLPNANEWY
+707 
-720 KIVIAFDENGN
+720 DENGVIKFKARVYAGWTGFN
-731 ALTASAYKEDG
+731 VMIKDNNYIGISGGVVADDGWFTVTINTASGEIVVYDKNGNSKNIDTG
-742 SVLDGK
+742 NYTP
-748 ESVAMTGCTV
+748 VATTLANIKLKV
-758 SNLYLIVYTQIVD
+758 SS
-771 WGTPTFADKG
+771 GTFDLA
-781 SCEIAVLQTSKK
+781 AVSGKK

-804 KYAPSTASQNEDDRV
+804 QYAPSTTSQNEDDRV

-844 NSASELDANKK
+844 NSASELDASKK
-855 YFVLGSALAEENGL
+855 YFVLGSVLAEENGL

-881 VKKKSGS
+881 VKKKSGN

-949 EMEYIASGEASPNF
+949 EMEYIASGAANPNF

-1019 YGLESADND
+1019 YGLEAADND

-1096 DEKYTFGRRL
+1096 DEKYTLGRRL
-1106 QLALLAYNATLETPT
+1106 QLTLLAYNATLETPT

-1275 AYYGAAGEIMYELY
+1275 AYYGAAGDIMYELY

-1325 CWGGNSNL
+1325 CWGGNSDV

-1376 TKGSMSDISAD
+1376 AKGSMSDISAD

>member
-1 MRKISKIRLTVY
+1 MRKISKIRLTVC
-13 LILACFAVGCIVFAG
+13 LILACFAVGCVVFAG

-66 ENGATYGMLIAPEDY
+66 ESGATYGMLIAPEDY

-127 PTDENGDYLIK
+127 PTNENGDYLIK

-149 ARNFVGRAYKRTGTE
+149 ARNFVGRAYKRTGTA

-173 YTGGNVGNNARSM
+173 YAGGNVGNNARSM

-237 NGSVIRD
+237 NGSVISN
-244 LAETT
+244 LTEKT

-256 KAYGMYAQYGDAYT
+256 KAYGMNAQYGDAYT

-286 IKGTYTVPGIGYFEN
+286 IKGTYYSVPGIGYFEN

-312 SDGVWSLTYNGTEVA
+312 SDGVWSLTYNGTEVP

-338 YITDLYGV
+338 CITDLYGV

-359 KNENNEILGYKSI
+359 KNENNEILCYKSI
-372 KSGNSAALTPDDK
+372 KSGNSAVLTPDDK

-480 TLTDWESPLGMY
+480 NLTDWESPLGMY
-492 TVKGAWYRFVLEF
+492 TVKGAWYRFVLKF

-513 GNIYDTSGNS
+513 GNIYDASGNS
-523 VKSITSAEAAK
+523 VKSITSAEAAT

-572 NVKNYT
+572 NVKKHT

-591 KKVNEGGGATFVPT
+591 KKVSEGSGATFVPT

-627 GDEVDLSSVTKNM
+627 GDEVDLSSVTKDM
-640 TVYLSS
+640 TVYFGGEKITYVKVEKYS
-646 DKYIVKS
+646 DASGYKRIVDLNKYI
-653 YEYNR
+653 
-658 QDNNGGGLIN
+658 
-668 SPSDIH
+668 
-674 KFIEV
+674 
-679 NNGKIEFYVKPHESY
+679 
-694 AKVGLMEIIGWSV
+694 
-707 PFQVYLPNANEWY
+707 
-720 KIVIAFDENGN
+720 IADENGN
-731 ALTASAYKEDG
+731 IEFKIRLNGTNGSSFIIYEKTTWTAGEFAQWVDGNEWWTVKGNAAAKSVTTYKPNGE
-742 SVLDGK
+742 
-748 ESVAMTGCTV
+748 VAASMVFNDYSTETMSIFLGCDVDLAAV
-758 SNLYLIVYTQIVD
+758 S
-771 WGTPTFADKG
+771 G
-781 SCEIAVLQTSKK
+781 KK

-804 KYAPSTASQNEDDRV
+804 QYAPSTTSQNEDDRV

-881 VKKKSGS
+881 VKKKSGN

-949 EMEYIASGEASPNF
+949 EMEYISSGEANPNF

-1019 YGLESADND
+1019 YGLEAADND

-1096 DEKYTFGRRL
+1096 DEKYTLGRRL
-1106 QLALLAYNATLETPT
+1106 QLTLLAYNATLETPT

-1275 AYYGAAGEIMYELY
+1275 AYYGAAGDIMYELY

-1325 CWGGNSNL
+1325 CWGGNSDV

-1348 ESGSEYYN
+1348 GSGSEYYN
-1356 RIKIEGLNIR
+1356 RIKVEGLNIR

-1376 TKGSMSDISAD
+1376 AKGSMSDISTD

>member
-1 MRKISKIRLTVY
+1 
-13 LILACFAVGCIVFAG
+13 
-28 MGVKANAS
+28 
-36 GTFEMKSGASVKVG
+36 
-50 TDNGLRFT
+50 
-58 AVLPASEY
+58 
-66 ENGATYGMLIAPEDY
+66 
-81 VRTND
+81 
-86 LTVENVFGENAV
+86 
-98 YDYAVRNEQG
+98 
-108 EWVYF
+108 
-113 GTKTRIINVTYDTL
+113 
-127 PTDENGDYLIK
+127 
-138 GSILSLKDNNI
+138 
-149 ARNFVGRAYKRTGTE
+149 
-164 GSYVYEMAN
+164 
-173 YTGGNVGNNARSM
+173 
-186 FAVAKAAIN
+186 
-195 SDRESAATKAF
+195 
-206 LESEYIDKSYTLA
+206 
-219 TLTEGDDYVKFF
+219 
-231 SKSSSE
+231 
-237 NGSVIRD
+237 
-244 LAETT
+244 
-249 DVPEGYD
+249 
-256 KAYGMYAQYGDAYT
+256 
-270 LFAGVNLEE
+270 
-279 YIRLKFM
+279 
-286 IKGTYTVPGIGYFEN
+286 
-301 TEWKEIKCKKN
+301 
-312 SDGVWSLTYNGTEVA
+312 
-327 LQQKMTLSGSI
+327 
-338 YITDLYGV
+338 
-346 KEDASAKYYRVTY
+346 
-359 KNENNEILGYKSI
+359 
-372 KSGNSAALTPDDK
+372 
-385 DLGDGYTLTYD
+385 
-396 NVKWLDSIGGSEVDL
+396 
-411 SSVTEDKTVYLS
+411 
-423 ATTITYKSYDE
+423 
-434 NSKLGGNADNLINIA
+434 
-449 YASANKYLS
+449 
-458 VTNNKLEMVVRPGE
+458 
-472 NDMLLALM
+472 
-480 TLTDWESPLGMY
+480 
-492 TVKGAWYRFVLEF
+492 
-505 DGNGIGTS
+505 
-513 GNIYDTSGNS
+513 
-523 VKSITSAEAAK
+523 
-534 YNTTT
+534 
-539 GIWLTVS
+539 
-546 MPVISWEPLTR
+546 
-557 GTIAS
+557 
-562 ADVGYISQTG
+562 
-572 NVKNYT
+572 
-578 VTYMDENGNVIGT
+578 
-591 KKVNEGGGATFVPT
+591 
-605 ATTTDDGYTI
+605 
-615 EYKNVVWLDSVG
+615 
-627 GDEVDLSSVTKNM
+627 
-640 TVYLSS
+640 
-646 DKYIVKS
+646 
-653 YEYNR
+653 
-658 QDNNGGGLIN
+658 
-668 SPSDIH
+668 
-674 KFIEV
+674 
-679 NNGKIEFYVKPHESY
+679 
-694 AKVGLMEIIGWSV
+694 
-707 PFQVYLPNANEWY
+707 
-720 KIVIAFDENGN
+720 
-731 ALTASAYKEDG
+731 
-742 SVLDGK
+742 
-748 ESVAMTGCTV
+748 
-758 SNLYLIVYTQIVD
+758 
-771 WGTPTFADKG
+771 
-781 SCEIAVLQTSKK
+781 KK

-804 KYAPSTASQNEDDRV
+804 KYAPSTTSQNEDDRV

-881 VKKKSGS
+881 VKKKSGN

-949 EMEYIASGEASPNF
+949 EMEYIPSGEGNPNF

-1019 YGLESADND
+1019 YGLEAADND

-1076 KYGAY
+1076 RYGAH

-1096 DEKYTFGRRL
+1096 DEKYTIGRRL

-1121 YSDDLKFYNGDEVY
+1121 YSEDLKFYNGDEVY

-1157 YSEHNESNDG
+1157 YSEHNEYNDA

-1340 IENALATV
+1340 IENALAMV

-1356 RIKIEGLNIR
+1356 RIKIEGLNVR

>member
-1 MRKISKIRLTVY
+1 MRKISKIRLTVC
-13 LILACFAVGCIVFAG
+13 LILACFAVGCIAFAG

-113 GTKTRIINVTYDTL
+113 GTKTRIINITYDTL

-149 ARNFVGRAYKRTGTE
+149 ARNFVGRAYKRTGTD

-173 YTGGNVGNNARSM
+173 YAGGNVGNNARSM

-195 SDRESAATKAF
+195 SDRENAATKAF

-244 LAETT
+244 LTETT

-286 IKGTYTVPGIGYFEN
+286 IKGTYMAPGIGYFEN
-301 TEWKEIKCKKN
+301 TGWKEIKCKKN
-312 SDGVWSLTYNGTEVA
+312 SDGGWLLSYDGTEVA

-338 YITDLYGV
+338 CITDLYGV

-359 KNENNEILGYKSI
+359 KNENNEILCYKSI
-372 KSGNSAALTPDDK
+372 KSGNSAVLTPDDK

-396 NVKWLDSIGGSEVDL
+396 NVKWLDSVGGSEVDL

-434 NSKLGGNADNLINIA
+434 NSKLGGNADNLINNA
-449 YASANKYLS
+449 YASANKYLAI
-458 VTNNKLEMVVRPGE
+458 TDNKLEMVVRPGE

-480 TLTDWESPLGMY
+480 TPTDWTSPLAMY

-513 GNIYDTSGNS
+513 GNIYDASGNS

-546 MPVISWEPLTR
+546 MPVISWGPLTR

-572 NVKNYT
+572 NVKKYT
-578 VTYMDENGNVIGT
+578 MTYMDENGNVIGT
-591 KKVNEGGGATFVPT
+591 KKVANGGNASFVP
-605 ATTTDDGYTI
+605 ATTTTENGYTV
-615 EYKNVVWLDSVG
+615 EYSEVVWLDSVG
-627 GDEVDLSSVTKNM
+627 GDEVDLSSVTKDM
-640 TVYLSS
+640 TVYFGGEKITYIKVGKYS
-646 DKYIVKS
+646 DASGYKRIVDLNKYI
-653 YEYNR
+653 
-658 QDNNGGGLIN
+658 
-668 SPSDIH
+668 
-674 KFIEV
+674 
-679 NNGKIEFYVKPHESY
+679 
-694 AKVGLMEIIGWSV
+694 
-707 PFQVYLPNANEWY
+707 
-720 KIVIAFDENGN
+720 IADENGN
-731 ALTASAYKEDG
+731 IEFKIRLNGTNGSSFIIYEKTTWTDSEFGQWIDGNEWWTVKGNAVAKSVTTYKPNGEVAASKVFNDYNAETMSIFLNCD
-742 SVLDGK
+742 VDL
-748 ESVAMTGCTV
+748 AAV
-758 SNLYLIVYTQIVD
+758 S
-771 WGTPTFADKG
+771 G
-781 SCEIAVLQTSKK
+781 KK

-804 KYAPSTASQNEDDRV
+804 KYAPSTTSQNEDDRV

-869 SQDGLTTDTGYI
+869 SRDGLTTDTGYI
-881 VKKKSGS
+881 VKKKSGN

-949 EMEYIASGEASPNF
+949 EMEYIPSGEVNPNV

-1019 YGLESADND
+1019 YGLEAADND

-1076 KYGAY
+1076 RYGAH

-1262 RTDADGLILNFCK
+1262 RTDTDGLILNFCK

-1340 IENALATV
+1340 IENALAMV

-1356 RIKIEGLNIR
+1356 RIKIEGLNVR